1 MCVSKKQTVANCS
14 FPKPHQIRKSVSFV
28 GMEVA
33 AKSFNVVVIG
43 AGEINFGS
51 REGSWNHTRRLEVLL
66 GLQLLVVALVDP
78 NLQRAR
84 GRIADKRA
92 SQERHIAAA
101 WADTEAF
108 ADVASA
114 GHCLTTVPGRK
125 IDLVVLGCPPHFRGT
140 TLKGSDTDVEA
151 LSVFGDRAR
160 TFLVEK
166 PIAALDP
173 AAGQCEKVVN
183 LFSAWQQR
191 SRGFVGVGYMLRY
204 LKGEGIRVESDVN
217 IKESMLTGFHIF
229 WNSRHKDAVSKTTDC
244 APPFLA
250 FSFPGRKKRGGGGVK
265 GSGRTA
271 RCWLADDTA

>member
-1 MCVSKKQTVANCS
+1 
-14 FPKPHQIRKSVSFV
+14 
-28 GMEVA
+28 MEVA
-33 AKSFNVVVIG
+33 AKSFNVVVVG

-51 REGSWNHTRRLEVLL
+51 REGSWNHTRRLEALL
-66 GLQLLVVALVDP
+66 GHQLLVVALVDP
-78 NLQRAR
+78 NLERAQ

-92 SQERHIAAA
+92 SQERHVAAA
-101 WADTEAF
+101 WAATEAF
-108 ADVASA
+108 TDVASA
-114 GHCLTTVPGRK
+114 RHCLTTVPGRN

-151 LSVFGDRAR
+151 LSVFGYRAR

-217 IKESMLTGFHIF
+217 IKESMFTGFHIF
-229 WNSRHKDAVSKTTDC
+229 GTAVTKM
-244 APPFLA
+244 
-250 FSFPGRKKRGGGGVK
+250 R
-265 GSGRTA
+265 
-271 RCWLADDTA
+271 